1 MIKYIIKRIP
11 YIFPY
16 IFTKTRKILG
26 LIPDVSKDRE
36 ITLSG
41 KSISIGRYTYGYEN
55 TEILTWNE
63 NVKISIGQ
71 FCSIACGLKLY
82 CGGNHRTDWI
92 STFPFGH
99 MFESE
104 TNIKPV
110 LGTPTTNGDIFI
122 GNDVWIGRD
131 VTILSGIKIG
141 DGAVIAA
148 NSHVVSNV
156 NPYSVV
162 GGNPAK
168 QIKQRFSAEVIEQLL
183 KIKWWNYP
191 IEKIEEIVPFLCNQ
205 NEKSISDNIKQIEVI
220 LGINL
225 L

>member
-1 MIKYIIKRIP
+1 MYLTKRIP
-11 YIFPY
+11 YILPFILHKIAK
-16 IFTKTRKILG
+16 IFHLS
-26 LIPDVSKDRE
+26 PDVSKNRE
-36 ITLSG
+36 IILSG

-63 NVKISIGQ
+63 NIKISIGQ

-99 MFESE
+99 MSSSE
-104 TNIKPV
+104 TNIFPV
-110 LGTPTTNGDIFI
+110 YGTPSTNGDICI

-148 NSHVVSNV
+148 NSHVVS
-156 NPYSVV
+156 
-162 GGNPAK
+162 K
-168 QIKQRFSAEVIEQLL
+168 
-183 KIKWWNYP
+183 
-191 IEKIEEIVPFLCNQ
+191 C
-205 NEKSISDNIKQIEVI
+205 
-220 LGINL
+220 
-225 L
+225 